1 MRFRRLF
8 DLPSAFYFHYRR
20 SARFFA
26 VSVAAAMLAACAGPS
41 VVANKPNSSGVSRQ
55 TENIG
60 HKSPLRV
67 RTAKLEPAT
76 SKSGTQASY
85 GVASFYSEDSETASG
100 EKFDP
105 RQMTAAHPTLPFGTK
120 LQVTDVST
128 GRSVTVRINDRGPF
142 VSGRDV
148 DLSSSAAEKLGM
160 VERGLTKVKLEIVR

>member
-1 MRFRRLF
+1 MRFHRLP
-8 DLPSAFYFHYRR
+8 DLPSAFCFHYRR

-26 VSVAAAMLAACAGPS
+26 VSLGAAMLAACAGPS
-41 VVANKPNSSGVSRQ
+41 VANKSELSGVSQQ

-60 HKSPLRV
+60 HKPPLKV

-100 EKFDP
+100 ENFDP

-120 LQVTDVST
+120 LRVTDIST